1 VTILADT
8 SVWVSFLR
16 DGRQGAGGPLAE
28 ALRSNDVAVCGQ
40 VAAEL
45 IAGCR
50 AQQQP
55 ELWELLGGLPWG
67 GLGRPQW
74 RRVGETAASLR
85 ARGQTVPLTDIEIA
99 VVAVAMRWELW
110 SWDGD
115 FARVAEVL
123 PELVLRNP

>member
-1 VTILADT
+1 VTVLADT

-16 DGRQGAGGPLAE
+16 DGPQGAAGSLAE
-28 ALRSNDVAVCGQ
+28 ALRNNEVALCGQ

-50 AQQQP
+50 PPDQA
-55 ELWELLGGLPWG
+55 ELWDLLSGLPWG

-85 ARGQTVPLTDIEIA
+85 SRGETVPLTDIAIA

-110 SWDGD
+110 SWDAD
-115 FARVAEVL
+115 FSRVAGVL
-123 PELVLRNP
+123 PELVLRRP